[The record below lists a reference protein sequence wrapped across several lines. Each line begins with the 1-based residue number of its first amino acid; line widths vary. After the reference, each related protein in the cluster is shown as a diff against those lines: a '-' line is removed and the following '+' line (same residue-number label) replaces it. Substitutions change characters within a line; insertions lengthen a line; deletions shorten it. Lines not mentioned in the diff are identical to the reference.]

1 MPAITSNS
9 GVRRSLEDRV
19 VLCADCDAT
28 RTLSLLISGSL
39 VCSICG
45 SDNWMHLPM
54 TANVKES
61 AFIKG
66 ELTVEEDLTVEGRV
80 EGKIELKDHNLW
92 IGPQGKVY
100 AEIHAKSV
108 IIAGDVIGNIFASEM
123 VEIRLSGSV
132 LGNIKCS
139 RISILDGAKFNGGI
153 DTDTGS
159 GTALKLDLQK
169 EPPSASSLAADSAKM
184 SHGSSLGKL
193 FSRF

>member
-1 MPAITSNS
+1 MC
-9 GVRRSLEDRV
+9 GLRRHSYVVSLNFWES
-19 VLCADCDAT
+19 
-28 RTLSLLISGSL
+28 SLLDLWVRQLDALADDCQCERIRL
-39 VCSICG
+39 
-45 SDNWMHLPM
+45 HQ
-54 TANVKES
+54 
-61 AFIKG
+61 G

-92 IGPQGKVY
+92 IGLQGKVY

-132 LGNIKCS
+132 LGNINCS
-139 RISILDGAKFNGGI
+139 RISILDGAKFNGSI

-159 GTALKLDLQK
+159 ATAPKLGLQK
-169 EPPSASSLAADSAKM
+169 AESAKM
-184 SHGSSLGKL
+184 SHSSSWGKL

>member
-1 MPAITSNS
+1 
-9 GVRRSLEDRV
+9 
-19 VLCADCDAT
+19 
-28 RTLSLLISGSL
+28 
-39 VCSICG
+39 
-45 SDNWMHLPM
+45 M

-132 LGNIKCS
+132 QGTVHCPRVSLV
-139 RISILDGAKFNGGI
+139 DGAKFTGRI
-153 DTDTGS
+153 DTEK
-159 GTALKLDLQK
+159 TADV
-169 EPPSASSLAADSAKM
+169 AAGPGLPKAQSAKM
-184 SHGSSLGKL
+184 GQGPS
-193 FSRF
+193 

>member
-1 MPAITSNS
+1 
-9 GVRRSLEDRV
+9 
-19 VLCADCDAT
+19 
-28 RTLSLLISGSL
+28 
-39 VCSICG
+39 
-45 SDNWMHLPM
+45 M

-108 IIAGDVIGNIFASEM
+108 IIAGDVIGNIFAREI

-132 LGNIKCS
+132 LGNINCS
-139 RISILDGAKFNGGI
+139 RISILDGAKFNGSI
-153 DTDTGS
+153 DTDACGRRDGARVAAPQT
-159 GTALKLDLQK
+159 TNADNARALRDAGLRCDSLCDDVPLLQK
-169 EPPSASSLAADSAKM
+169 SEAA
-184 SHGSSLGKL
+184 G
-193 FSRF
+193 